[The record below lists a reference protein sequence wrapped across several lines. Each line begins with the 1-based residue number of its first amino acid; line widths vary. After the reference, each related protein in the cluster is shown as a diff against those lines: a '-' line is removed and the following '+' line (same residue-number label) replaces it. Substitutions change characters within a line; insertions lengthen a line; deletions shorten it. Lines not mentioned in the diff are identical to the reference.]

1 MKIESWPYYERSVL
15 RKTSVPHDKCSVCTR
30 VDMIIKDGIL
40 YVIEVNTL
48 PGMTQN
54 SLLPKG
60 AHAVGI
66 PYNKLLDMI
75 IEASL
80 QVRRSEGF

>member
-1 MKIESWPYYERSVL
+1 
-15 RKTSVPHDKCSVCTR
+15 
-30 VDMIIKDGIL
+30 MIIKDGIL
-40 YVIEVNTL
+40 YVIEMNTL
-48 PGMTQN
+48 PGMTKN